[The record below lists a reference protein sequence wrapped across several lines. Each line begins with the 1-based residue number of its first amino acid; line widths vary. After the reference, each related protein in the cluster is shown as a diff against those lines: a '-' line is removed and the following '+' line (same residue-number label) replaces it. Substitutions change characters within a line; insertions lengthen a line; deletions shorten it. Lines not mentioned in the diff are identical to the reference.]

1 MLLALK
7 RNKKITE
14 NRKKKPFGKST
25 SIDGDRKRREFGGEL
40 IQINLLR
47 MSI

>member
-14 NRKKKPFGKST
+14 NRKKKLGKST

-40 IQINLLR
+40 VQINLLR